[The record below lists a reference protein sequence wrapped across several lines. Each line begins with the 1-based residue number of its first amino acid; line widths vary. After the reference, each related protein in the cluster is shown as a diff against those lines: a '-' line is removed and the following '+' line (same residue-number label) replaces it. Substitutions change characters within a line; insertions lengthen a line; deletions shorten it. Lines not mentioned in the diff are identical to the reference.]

1 MKETIDKINKI
12 IAHLGMKIVECL
24 KKLFEVQT
32 VTKVMVKHYLSEV
45 SAEIEIYEEMQ
56 TLELMKELNE
66 PLKTK
71 EMKRYCEL
79 VENKKILERYLNG

>member
-1 MKETIDKINKI
+1 MKDCK
-12 IAHLGMKIVECL
+12 ECL
-24 KKLFEVQT
+24 EIVFR
-32 VTKVMVKHYLSEV
+32 HYLKEI

-56 TLELMKELNE
+56 MLELMKELNE

-79 VENKKILERYLNG
+79 VENKKILERYLNE

>member
-1 MKETIDKINKI
+1 MIEIRKMSEFEKIKC
-12 IAHLGMKIVECL
+12 LEIV
-24 KKLFEVQT
+24 FR
-32 VTKVMVKHYLSEV
+32 HYLKEI

-56 TLELMKELNE
+56 MLELMKELNE

-79 VENKKILERYLNG
+79 VENKKILERYLNE